1 MWTCDDP
8 NWRPE
13 PADNGSQPH
22 VINERHRRTR
32 AIPATVLS
40 GRCTGDVY
48 SLVGLATRAVRSP
61 RHAHCGAAISKKRF
75 RTPFRGR
82 SRATVDGTSE
92 RVVLDYSRSSVLG
105 PPPRTRRLPK
115 EFETSPPTPPLPA
128 APLSF
133 SGPRSR
139 RLEKAGYI
147 DGPSFKQ
154 RRGTPHHDGTH
165 SRNVVRTVPSQ
176 AQSAA
181 AAVRT
186 AVLGSWL
193 PPHHAAA
200 PSPNAFVVLAYSS
213 NSF

>member
-1 MWTCDDP
+1 MHT
-8 NWRPE
+8 
-13 PADNGSQPH
+13 AA
-22 VINERHRRTR
+22 RRY
-32 AIPATVLS
+32 L
-40 GRCTGDVY
+40 
-48 SLVGLATRAVRSP
+48 RS
-61 RHAHCGAAISKKRF
+61 A
-75 RTPFRGR
+75 
-82 SRATVDGTSE
+82 SE
-92 RVVLDYSRSSVLG
+92 RLTEDGQEPPWTEHRSASYWITRGLPCSPLHPERDASRRNSR
-105 PPPRTRRLPK
+105 PRP
-115 EFETSPPTPPLPA
+115 PPLPA

-133 SGPRSR
+133 SGPRLR

-186 AVLGSWL
+186 AVLGCWL